1 MILSI
6 FLFLL
11 FFAIG
16 LFIAGF
22 FYVGELKYGSQI
34 LHIASCFL
42 ILMCGLI
49 VLTQGI
55 DFKIGSTITEYN
67 STTTV
72 VSYQYESFKGLLEGS
87 SGISLILIM
96 LSFAMFIYTF
106 FEFKYE
112 RNKSHNYSEE
122 ED

>member
-55 DFKIGSTITEYN
+55 DFKIGSVITEYN

-72 VSYQYESFKGLLEGS
+72 VNYEYQSLKGLLEGS
-87 SGISLILIM
+87 NGISLILIM

-106 FEFKYE
+106 FEFKYSKD
-112 RNKSHNYSEE
+112 NNTYSEE